1 MVVIYAE
8 KSSLAKEIANAL
20 HAGKRIS
27 LPDEP
32 TIGYYEFTFKGE
44 KAVLCHGIGH
54 LAQLIPAKMY
64 DEKYEKWDLSVFP
77 CIPEKFRVAPKG
89 STIKCMKLVS
99 SFFQQ
104 ADWLINATDPDREGE
119 RIFTYVRDVSKCNK
133 PYKRV
138 WIEDLTEGKIQYAFN
153 NLKAPNEQLAV
164 TETGNAQDLQL
175 AARARDISDWLLGIN
190 LTVAATVKYGK
201 TATKS
206 QLLTLGR
213 VQTPT
218 LNMVV
223 ERERAILNHVKTPFW
238 KLSSVFSF
246 SNQSFEATYDKGNF
260 TDKSE
265 AEAVLSDCT
274 GKIGIV
280 TSVETKHKSEAAP
293 LLYNTTQL
301 QIAASKKLDWT
312 ADKTQKVMQSLYEA
326 KYMSYPR
333 TNSEHL
339 TEAMMPEVKRTIE
352 KILKL
357 EEYKQFAI
365 EPMAEFTKRHFD
377 DKKVTSHTAII
388 PTENVPESLDK
399 LDEDEKQLYDLL
411 ARSLIKIIYPK
422 AEYDDTT
429 AKVTVNGQHIF
440 KATGKVITAT
450 GWYIIDGKKSE
461 AQVLPPLSEGQELQ
475 GDYKLTEGETEPPKR
490 YTEAELLAAME
501 LAGQK
506 LEDEEARTLMK
517 LQKKGL
523 GTDATRAPILHDLFR
538 KEYLAR
544 KGKSIY
550 PTELGMYIID
560 STPVPELKSADFTG
574 ELEKQLNDIALGK
587 GNFLEYINQLKEKTA
602 DWYKLIAD
610 SEERTFTTEK
620 EEKLKCP
627 LCGSPV
633 AKRDWGYGCT
643 GYKNGCKFSVNKKI
657 ANKTIPESQVIAL
670 CQKGK
675 TGIIKGFKS
684 KSGKEFDAYLIYNKA
699 DNKVSFQFPEK
710 KNDSKSSRK

>member
-44 KAVLCHGIGH
+44 QAILCHGVGH

-77 CIPEKFRVAPKG
+77 CIPDKFRVAPKG
-89 STIKCMKLVS
+89 NTIKCMKLVS
-99 SFFQQ
+99 SFFQK

-119 RIFTYVRDVSKCNK
+119 LIFTYVRDVSRCNK

-201 TATKS
+201 TATKN

-246 SNQSFEATYDKGNF
+246 SNQSFEATYEKGNF

-265 AEAVLSDCT
+265 ADAVLSDCT

-280 TSVETKHKSEAAP
+280 TSIETKHKTEAAP

-301 QIAASKKLDWT
+301 QIACAKKLDWT
-312 ADKTQKVMQSLYEA
+312 VEKTQKVTQSLYES

-333 TNSEHL
+333 TSTEHL
-339 TEAMMPEVKRTIE
+339 TEEMKPEVKRTIE
-352 KILKL
+352 KILKMK
-357 EEYKQFAI
+357 EYAQYAI

-377 DKKVTSHTAII
+377 NSKVGSHTAVI
-388 PTENVPESLDK
+388 PTENVPESLDV
-399 LDEDEKQLYDLL
+399 LGEDERQLYDLL

-440 KATGKVITAT
+440 KATGKVITAK

-523 GTDATRAPILHDLFR
+523 GTDATRAPILNDLFH
-538 KEYLAR
+538 KEYLAK

-587 GNFLEYINQLKEKTA
+587 GNFLEYINQLKAITA

-610 SEERTFTTEK
+610 SEGRTFTTEK

-643 GYKNGCKFSVNKKI
+643 GYKNGCKFSINKKI
-657 ANKTIPESQVIAL
+657 ADKTILESQVIAL

-675 TGIIKGFKS
+675 TGLIKGFKG
-684 KSGKEFDAYLIYNKA
+684 KSGKEFDAYLVFDKATNKI
-699 DNKVSFQFPEK
+699 SFQFPNK
-710 KNDSKSSRK
+710 KK

>member
-44 KAVLCHGIGH
+44 KAVLCHGVGH

-119 RIFTYVRDVSKCNK
+119 LIFTYVRDVSRCNK

-223 ERERAILNHVKTPFW
+223 ERERAILNHIKTPFW

-246 SNQSFEATYDKGNF
+246 SNQSFEATYEKGNF

-265 AEAVLSDCT
+265 AEAVLSDCN
-274 GKIGIV
+274 GKKGIV
-280 TSVETKHKSEAAP
+280 TSVETKHKTEAAP
-293 LLYNTTQL
+293 LLYNSTQL
-301 QIAASKKLDWT
+301 QIAASKKLNWT
-312 ADKTQKVMQSLYEA
+312 AEKTVKIMQRLYEA

-388 PTENVPESLDK
+388 PTESVPESLDK

-429 AKVTVNGQHIF
+429 AKVTVNGQHVF
-440 KATGKVITAT
+440 KATGKVITTT

-461 AQVLPPLSEGQELQ
+461 SQALPPLSEGQELQ

-523 GTDATRAPILHDLFR
+523 GTDATRAPILHDLFK

-560 STPVPELKSADFTG
+560 CTPVPELKSADFTG

>member
-119 RIFTYVRDVSKCNK
+119 LIFTYVRDVSKCNK

>member
-1 MVVIYAE
+1 MIGSICTLLSRGA
-8 KSSLAKEIANAL
+8 I
-20 HAGKRIS
+20 IS
-27 LPDEP
+27 MASVLLLLP
-32 TIGYYEFTFKGE
+32 
-44 KAVLCHGIGH
+44 A
-54 LAQLIPAKMY
+54 
-64 DEKYEKWDLSVFP
+64 
-77 CIPEKFRVAPKG
+77 
-89 STIKCMKLVS
+89 
-99 SFFQQ
+99 
-104 ADWLINATDPDREGE
+104 
-119 RIFTYVRDVSKCNK
+119 
-133 PYKRV
+133 